1 MTRVGRLLKRAW
13 VFWRCWAVQASRR
26 VTREQFDVY
35 RGLSNKLKQG
45 MVENENLREQLAKAS
60 LEIAALTEDLKR
72 GVQRTE
78 VSL

>member
-1 MTRVGRLLKRAW
+1 M
-13 VFWRCWAVQASRR
+13 
-26 VTREQFDVY
+26 TREQFDVY